1 MPLSLRYPA
10 SRLNTPVKQSMK
22 IAGLK
27 DHMENVVRGMLK
39 MKKKKLNLAP
49 LKSQPL
55 GGNALKLSLNNSIRG
70 KIDAAGMGMFKGP
83 GKSDRKVRGTNITG
97 PMGSY

>member
-1 MPLSLRYPA
+1 MPLSLRYPE
-10 SRLNTPVKQSMK
+10 SRLNTPVKQSMH

-39 MKKKKLNLAP
+39 NKRKKLNITP

-70 KIDAAGMGMFKGP
+70 KIDAAGMGMFKGKKVQ
-83 GKSDRKVRGTNITG
+83 GKDISVG
-97 PMGSY
+97 PLSPAGKY

>member
-1 MPLSLRYPA
+1 MPISLRYPA

-39 MKKKKLNLAP
+39 NKRRKQNLAP
-49 LKSQPL
+49 MKQPL
-55 GGNALKLSLNNSIRG
+55 GGNPLKLALNNSIRG
-70 KIDAAGMGMFKGP
+70 KIDAAGMGMFKDNSRSGA
-83 GKSDRKVRGTNITG
+83 KVKGSSVSG
-97 PMGSY
+97 PMGMY

>member
-1 MPLSLRYPA
+1 MPLSLRYPE

-27 DHMENVVRGMLK
+27 DHLQNVVRGMLK
-39 MKKKKLNLAP
+39 NKRKKLNITP

-55 GGNALKLSLNNSIRG
+55 GGDPLKLALNNSIRG
-70 KIDAAGMGMFKGP
+70 KIDAAGMGMFKGK
-83 GKSDRKVRGTNITG
+83 GVRGSSIQG
-97 PMGSY
+97 GR